1 MSFFAGDN
9 WTSEDIPDLDDKKV
23 IVTGANSGLG
33 FEASKMFAEN
43 GAHVVMACRSLEKGR
58 KARKSIEEKVD
69 EASLEVRQID
79 LASLDSVEEFAKE
92 YRANNDSL
100 DVLCNNAGVMAIP
113 REETEDGFEKR
124 ENPVEFLKSQKI
136 FDFRPQLGV
145 NHLGHFALTGH
156 LIDLLIETEGS
167 RVVTQSSGLHENGDI
182 DFDDLMM
189 EEDYDKWEA
198 YAQSKLANVLFG
210 YELDRKLENK
220 NMKSVVCHPGYA
232 STSLQYKGPREEGSK
247 IRLGLMKVTNTLVAQ
262 SARKGALPMMYAST
276 SESIEGGEYIG
287 PGGFA
292 NMRGYPEKQES
303 SDISYDKD
311 VAKALWTRS
320 EDLTDIEYDLS

>member
-1 MSFFAGDN
+1 MNFLSRN
-9 WTSEDIPDLDDKKV
+9 KWTSEDISNLEGKKV

-43 GAHVVMACRSLEKGR
+43 NAHVVMACRSLEKGR
-58 KARKSIEEKVD
+58 KARKKIEEKVD
-69 EASLEVRQID
+69 EASLEVRKID
-79 LASLDSVEEFAKE
+79 LASLKSVEDFADE
-92 YRANNDSL
+92 YKANNDSL
-100 DVLCNNAGVMAIP
+100 DILCNNAGVMAIP
-113 REETEDGFEKR
+113 RSETKDGFEK
-124 ENPVEFLKSQKI
+124 
-136 FDFRPQLGV
+136 QLGV
-145 NHLGHFALTGH
+145 NHLGHFALTDH
-156 LIDLLIETEGS
+156 LIDLLLDTEGS
-167 RVVTQSSGLHENGDI
+167 RVVTQSSGLHENGEI

-189 EEDYDKWEA
+189 EESYDKWEA

-220 NMKSVVCHPGYA
+220 EVKSVVCHPGYA
-232 STSLQYKGPREEGSK
+232 STNLQYKGPQEEGSK
-247 IRLGLMKVTNTLVAQ
+247 IRLGLMKVANTLVAQ

-276 SESIEGGEYIG
+276 SDEIEGGEYIG
-287 PGGFA
+287 PGGLA

-320 EDLTDIEYDLS
+320 EDLTSIDYDLD